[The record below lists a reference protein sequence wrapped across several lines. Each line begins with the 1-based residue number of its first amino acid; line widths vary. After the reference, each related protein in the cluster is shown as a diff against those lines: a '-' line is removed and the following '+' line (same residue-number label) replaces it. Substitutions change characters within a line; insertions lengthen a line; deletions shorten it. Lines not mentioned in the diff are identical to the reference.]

1 MSSLPMLTDA
11 PGWHGKL
18 AALGDFASRRL
29 PPGVQQACDHWL
41 ARMLA
46 DSQALLGERW
56 LGAYLRAPLWRT
68 AWAPG
73 VLDEQWWFGALMP
86 SCDAVGRYFPL
97 LVLQPRRAAPQDR
110 IALDH
115 LELWWQ
121 ALGRAMLHTLSEGA
135 ALAAFED
142 ALAELPPWPTAR
154 PIAGDAPA
162 LWPGRTAGAMPGPAA
177 VLPALPTLPD
187 FLPWPARVGLSQ
199 GLSGLAA
206 QCLIDGLAGCSVWWP
221 LLLPEVVGAAPGVHR
236 LAGLPDGAAFA
247 QLMGE
252 DPGEG
257 LGDGARTR
265 APIA

>member
-1 MSSLPMLTDA
+1 MSSLPMRIDA
-11 PGWHGKL
+11 PGWYGKL
-18 AALGDFASRRL
+18 GALGDFASRRL
-29 PPGVQQACDHWL
+29 PPGMVQACDHWL

-121 ALGRAMLHTLSEGA
+121 ALGRAMLHTLSEGV

-154 PIAGDAPA
+154 PFAGDAPT
-162 LWPGRTAGAMPGPAA
+162 LWPGRAGGMAA
-177 VLPALPTLPD
+177 GSLPARLALPD
-187 FLPWPARVGLSQ
+187 FLPWPVRVGLSQ
-199 GLSGLAA
+199 GLGGLAA
-206 QCLIDGLAGCSVWWP
+206 QCLIDGLADCSVWWP
-221 LLLPEVVGAAPGVHR
+221 LLLPEAADAAPGVHR
-236 LAGLPDGAAFA
+236 LVGLPDGAAFA
-247 QLMGE
+247 RLMGE
-252 DPGEG
+252 GPSPG
-257 LGDGARTR
+257 A
-265 APIA
+265 

>member
-1 MSSLPMLTDA
+1 MSSLPMRIDA
-11 PGWHGKL
+11 PGWYGKL
-18 AALGDFASRRL
+18 GALGDFASRRL
-29 PPGVQQACDHWL
+29 PPGVVQSCDHWL

-73 VLDEQWWFGALMP
+73 VFDEQWWFGALMP

-97 LVLQPRRAAPQDR
+97 LVLQPRRAPPQDR

-115 LELWWQ
+115 LDLWWQ
-121 ALGRAMLHTLSEGA
+121 GLGRAMLQTLNEGA
-135 ALAAFED
+135 PLEAFEG
-142 ALAELPPWPTAR
+142 ALAELPPWPTVR
-154 PIAGDAPA
+154 PIATDALA
-162 LWPGRTAGAMPGPAA
+162 LWPGRGGSAPSDPRS
-177 VLPALPTLPD
+177 TLPD

-206 QCLIDGLAGCSVWWP
+206 QWLIDGLAGCSIWWP
-221 LLLPEVVGAAPGVHR
+221 QAEVADPAPGVHR

-252 DPGEG
+252 
-257 LGDGARTR
+257 GARS
-265 APIA
+265 